1 MIRIHLVDIWK
12 RYDSTEVLK
21 GINYTFEGGKV
32 YVIKGVSGCGKTTL
46 LNVLGG
52 IDEEYEGKLTFEAKE
67 PLVTGYLFQKSLLLS
82 SLTVQENLE
91 VVSNDQAFI
100 CSLCKYLGITDLMNK
115 YPNELSGGERQRIS
129 IARALLR
136 SPAMLLCD
144 EPTSSLDL
152 DNAIV
157 VARLIS
163 SQKSADRAII
173 IATHDTCFDEY
184 ADEIIQL
191 DYGVISC
198 NSENRKC
205 LDTDKSFVSNEG
217 SSLNSKKKAFSP
229 FCYAWKQHPKM
240 FSPGALFPLVFAF
253 LLILLMSTIQTNF
266 SDECI
271 RFMKK
276 SYPMDMF
283 SYWIGTPEE
292 YPKQLLEKT
301 VFYDDYETLED
312 GIPGFYL
319 PEKRTSIF
327 MIKNMIILGNYPEK
341 PYEVLI
347 TPEGAE
353 MLFPDVTVQTVI
365 GKTIKYCGK
374 DFVIAGI
381 TASVTDK
388 EAEMNFN
395 NDVYYRR
402 RINGPALFIPYETII
417 NIGTAVDN
425 DFKVGSYPNLADSP
439 EALKLLL
446 VFRGDDT
453 PNQYYDNIRQA
464 QDNID
469 RASCIISVLLLACS
483 LLAGLFMAS
492 IVYEEMYYRR
502 KEIGYLQIFGVTKK
516 TIKKFILAEY
526 IIKLAVSFTIS
537 IVIFFLQLIIYR
549 LVLGAWVNP
558 GVVES
563 ILQIVGIAILYIL
576 SAIVGIRIF
585 LKKAVISLI
594 S

>member
-1 MIRIHLVDIWK
+1 MIRIHLEDIRK

-52 IDEEYEGKLTFEAKE
+52 IDEEYEGKLTFDAKE

-91 VVSNDQAFI
+91 VILNDQARI
-100 CSLCKYLGITDLMNK
+100 CSLCKELGITDLMQK
-115 YPNELSGGERQRIS
+115 YPNELSGGERQRVS

-144 EPTSSLDL
+144 EPTASLDL
-152 DNAIV
+152 DNSNV

-163 SQKSADRAII
+163 SQKNADRVII

-184 ADEIIQL
+184 ADTIIQL

-198 NSENRKC
+198 NSDYGYC
-205 LDTDKSFVSNEG
+205 LDTDNTSVSDEV
-217 SSLNSKKKAFSP
+217 SSLKSEQTAFNP
-229 FCYAWKQHPKM
+229 FCYARKQHPKM
-240 FSPGALFPLVFAF
+240 FSPGALFPLIFAF
-253 LLILLMSTIQTNF
+253 LLILMMSTIQNNF
-266 SDECI
+266 ADECI
-271 RFMKK
+271 RFMKAA
-276 SYPMDMF
+276 YPMDMF

-301 VFYDDYETLED
+301 VFYDDYETLEN

-319 PEKRTSIF
+319 PEKRASIF
-327 MIKNMIILGNYPEK
+327 MIKDMIILGNYPDK

-347 TPEGAE
+347 TPEGSG
-353 MLFPDVTVQTVI
+353 MLFPDLTVQTVI
-365 GKTIKYCGK
+365 GKNIKYCGK
-374 DFVIAGI
+374 DFVITGI

-388 EAEMNFN
+388 EAEKNFN

-402 RINGPALFIPYETII
+402 KINGPALFIPYETITD
-417 NIGTAVDN
+417 IGAEVEN
-425 DFKVGSYPNLADSP
+425 EFRVGSYPNLADSP
-439 EALKLLL
+439 EALNLLL
-446 VFRGDDT
+446 AFRGDDT

-469 RASCIISVLLLACS
+469 RACRIISVLLLVCS

-492 IVYEEMYYRR
+492 IVYEEMFYRR
-502 KEIGYLQIFGVTKK
+502 KEIGYLQIFGVSKK
-516 TIKKFILAEY
+516 TVKRFLLAEY
-526 IIKLAVSFTIS
+526 VMKIAASFTIS
-537 IVIFFLQLIIYR
+537 IVIYCLSLIIYR
-549 LVLGAWVNP
+549 LILGAWVNP
-558 GVVES
+558 GVLKSV
-563 ILQIVGIAILYIL
+563 LQTLGIFIIYIL

>member
-1 MIRIHLVDIWK
+1 MKYDLVDIWK

-52 IDEEYEGKLTFEAKE
+52 IDEEYEGKLTVEAKE

-91 VVSNDQAFI
+91 VVSNDQARI
-100 CSLCKYLGITDLMNK
+100 CSLCKDLGITDLMKK

-144 EPTSSLDL
+144 EPTASLDL
-152 DNAIV
+152 DNSTV

-184 ADEIIQL
+184 ADVIIQL
-191 DYGVISC
+191 DYGVISR
-198 NSENRKC
+198 NSENKKC
-205 LDTDKSFVSNEG
+205 LDTDRSSVSNEG
-217 SSLNSKKKAFSP
+217 SSFNSKKKAFSP

-276 SYPMDMF
+276 AYPMDMF

-347 TPEGAE
+347 TPEGAD
-353 MLFPDVTVQTVI
+353 MLFPDATVQTVI
-365 GKTIKYCGK
+365 GKTIKYCGN

-388 EAEMNFN
+388 EAEKNFN

-425 DFKVGSYPNLADSP
+425 EFKVGSYPNLADSP

-469 RASCIISVLLLACS
+469 RASCIISVLLLVCS

-516 TIKKFILAEY
+516 TVKKFILAEY
-526 IIKLAVSFTIS
+526 IMKLAVSFTIS
-537 IVIFFLQLIIYR
+537 IVIYFLQLIIYR

-563 ILQIVGIAILYIL
+563 ILQIVGITILYIL

-585 LKKAVISLI
+585 LKKSVISLI

>member
-1 MIRIHLVDIWK
+1 
-12 RYDSTEVLK
+12 
-21 GINYTFEGGKV
+21 
-32 YVIKGVSGCGKTTL
+32 
-46 LNVLGG
+46 
-52 IDEEYEGKLTFEAKE
+52 
-67 PLVTGYLFQKSLLLS
+67 
-82 SLTVQENLE
+82 
-91 VVSNDQAFI
+91 
-100 CSLCKYLGITDLMNK
+100 
-115 YPNELSGGERQRIS
+115 
-129 IARALLR
+129 
-136 SPAMLLCD
+136 
-144 EPTSSLDL
+144 
-152 DNAIV
+152 
-157 VARLIS
+157 
-163 SQKSADRAII
+163 
-173 IATHDTCFDEY
+173 
-184 ADEIIQL
+184 
-191 DYGVISC
+191 
-198 NSENRKC
+198 
-205 LDTDKSFVSNEG
+205 
-217 SSLNSKKKAFSP
+217 
-229 FCYAWKQHPKM
+229 M

-276 SYPMDMF
+276 AYPMDMF

-347 TPEGAE
+347 TPEGAD

-469 RASCIISVLLLACS
+469 RASCIISILILACS

-526 IIKLAVSFTIS
+526 IMKLAVSFTIS

-549 LVLGAWVNP
+549 LILGAWVNP

-563 ILQIVGIAILYIL
+563 ILQIVGITILYIL